1 MRKFLLATAAV
12 LGLAASANATQ
23 IIAFGQ
29 VSDTNT
35 LVATANGTG
44 TQTTLS
50 TDSAISITQ
59 LFGQVAPIAGF
70 LDLNATS
77 IDAAQGIGPALLQ
90 HYSGTFAIT
99 SLAGGAGTNFLSG
112 TFSDAAFGLATGEQ
126 LSINVANP
134 PDTLSLT
141 SSVIPLADLAA
152 PNTFTL
158 SLSNLAPALAL
169 DNATLASFTA
179 SYSGVASST
188 TAAPEPASLA
198 LMGVGLIG
206 LGAVARRR
214 VRKDTHAGLPA

>member
-1 MRKFLLATAAV
+1 MRRLLLASAAV
-12 LGLAASANATQ
+12 LGLSVSANATQ

-29 VSDTNT
+29 TSGANT
-35 LVATANGTG
+35 LTATANGAG
-44 TQTTLS
+44 TATTLS
-50 TDSAISITQ
+50 TDTAISITQ
-59 LFGQVAPIAGF
+59 LFGNAPTSGF

-158 SLSNLAPALAL
+158 SLSNLAPALSL
-169 DNATLASFTA
+169 DNATLASFSA
-179 SYSGVASST
+179 SYSGVASAT
-188 TAAPEPASLA
+188 TQAVPEPVSLA
-198 LMGVGLIG
+198 ILGAGLLG
-206 LGAVARRR
+206 LGVI
-214 VRKDTHAGLPA
+214 RKKA

>member
-1 MRKFLLATAAV
+1 MRKLLLATVAV
-12 LGLAASANATQ
+12 LGLSVSANATQ

-29 VSDTNT
+29 VSGANT
-35 LVATANGTG
+35 LVASANGAG
-44 TQTTLS
+44 TVTSLS
-50 TDSAISITQ
+50 TNTAISITQ
-59 LFGQVAPIAGF
+59 LFGNAPTAGF

-141 SSVIPLADLAA
+141 SSVIAAADLAA

-169 DNATLASFTA
+169 DNATLASFSA

-198 LMGVGLIG
+198 LLGVGLIG

>member
-1 MRKFLLATAAV
+1 MKRLLLATVAV
-12 LGLAASANATQ
+12 LGLSVSANATQ

-29 VSDTNT
+29 VSDVNT
-35 LVATANGTG
+35 LTAVANAGGTA
-44 TQTTLS
+44 TTLS
-50 TDSAISITQ
+50 TNSAISITQ
-59 LFGQVAPIAGF
+59 LFGNAPTTGF

-90 HYSGTFAIT
+90 HYAGTFAIT

-141 SSVIPLADLAA
+141 SSVIAAADLAA

-169 DNATLASFTA
+169 DNATLASFSA

-198 LMGVGLIG
+198 LLGVGLIG

>member
-1 MRKFLLATAAV
+1 MKKLLLATVAV
-12 LGLAASANATQ
+12 LGLSVSANATQ

-29 VSDTNT
+29 VSGANT
-35 LVATANGTG
+35 LTASANGTG

-50 TDSAISITQ
+50 TDTAISITQ
-59 LFGQVAPIAGF
+59 LFGNAPTTGF

-90 HYSGTFAIT
+90 HYAGTFAIT

-141 SSVIPLADLAA
+141 SGVIAAADLAA

-169 DNATLASFTA
+169 DNATLASFSA

-198 LMGVGLIG
+198 LLGVGLIG

>member
-1 MRKFLLATAAV
+1 MRNLLLATVAV
-12 LGLAASANATQ
+12 LGLSVSANATQ

-35 LVATANGTG
+35 LTAVANGAG
-44 TQTTLS
+44 TATTLS

-59 LFGQVAPIAGF
+59 LFGNAPTTGF

-141 SSVIPLADLAA
+141 SSVIAAADLAA

-198 LMGVGLIG
+198 LLGVGLIG

>member
-1 MRKFLLATAAV
+1 MRKFLLAATMLTGFAATAD
-12 LGLAASANATQ
+12 ATQ

-35 LVATANGTG
+35 LTATANAGGTA
-44 TQTTLS
+44 TTLS
-50 TDSAISITQ
+50 TDTAISITQ
-59 LFGQVAPIAGF
+59 LFGNAPTSGF

-90 HYSGTFAIT
+90 HYAGTFSIT

-126 LSINVANP
+126 LSINVASP

-141 SSVIPLADLAA
+141 SGVIAAADLVA
-152 PNTFTL
+152 PSTFTL
-158 SLSNLAPALAL
+158 SLSNLTPALSL

-179 SYSGVASST
+179 SYSGVASAT
-188 TAAPEPASLA
+188 TQAVPEPISLVV
-198 LMGVGLIG
+198 LGTGLLG
-206 LGAVARRR
+206 LGLARR
-214 VRKDTHAGLPA
+214 KAA

>member
-1 MRKFLLATAAV
+1 MRNLLLATVAV
-12 LGLAASANATQ
+12 LGLSVSANATQ

-35 LVATANGTG
+35 LTAVANGAG
-44 TQTTLS
+44 TATTLS

-59 LFGQVAPIAGF
+59 LFGNAPTTGF

-141 SSVIPLADLAA
+141 SSVIAAADLAA

-169 DNATLASFTA
+169 DNATLASFSA

-198 LMGVGLIG
+198 LLGVGLIG

>member
-1 MRKFLLATAAV
+1 MRNLLLATVAV
-12 LGLAASANATQ
+12 LGLSVSANATQ

-35 LVATANGTG
+35 LTAVANGAG
-44 TQTTLS
+44 TATTLS

-59 LFGQVAPIAGF
+59 LFGNAPTTGF

-141 SSVIPLADLAA
+141 SSVIAAADLAA

-169 DNATLASFTA
+169 DNAT
-179 SYSGVASST
+179 
-188 TAAPEPASLA
+188 
-198 LMGVGLIG
+198 
-206 LGAVARRR
+206 
-214 VRKDTHAGLPA
+214 

>member
-1 MRKFLLATAAV
+1 MRKFLLAATMLTGFVAT
-12 LGLAASANATQ
+12 ANATQ

-29 VSDTNT
+29 TSDTNT
-35 LVATANGTG
+35 LTATANAGGTA
-44 TQTTLS
+44 TTLS
-50 TDSAISITQ
+50 TDTAISITQ
-59 LFGQVAPIAGF
+59 LFGNAPTSGF

-77 IDAAQGIGPALLQ
+77 IDAAVGIGPALLQ
-90 HYSGTFAIT
+90 HYAGTFKIT

-141 SSVIPLADLAA
+141 SGVIALADLAA

-158 SLSNLAPALAL
+158 SLSNLAPALSL

-179 SYSGVASST
+179 SYSGVASAT
-188 TAAPEPASLA
+188 TQAVPEPVSLA
-198 LMGVGLIG
+198 ILGMGLLG
-206 LGAVARRR
+206 LGVI
-214 VRKDTHAGLPA
+214 RKKA